1 MFDKRFSRSRG
12 LRMASAAA
20 LGVVLAVLGSGAFA
34 AQDKYSVRVP
44 NGLAFSDFRGTR
56 TGRLSPSV

>member
-1 MFDKRFSRSRG
+1 MNPKASGQLYSPPYFFASWRRS
-12 LRMASAAA
+12 
-20 LGVVLAVLGSGAFA
+20 FA

-56 TGRLSPSV
+56 TGRLSPSVRLTSC